1 MCQKN
6 STFAACKGFLLFCMR
21 KIGLLIV
28 VLIAFCCCQ
37 RNGKEVCGV
46 AVKGTPHELAAAISD
61 KGDGSFLVESVEVYE
76 QKAYIRGW
84 LRTAEASEPYDD
96 GLVPAEVV
104 CDVTN
109 GKVTDAFLYS
119 KFLDRE

>member
-1 MCQKN
+1 MKK
-6 STFAACKGFLLFCMR
+6 FVLLFA
-21 KIGLLIV
+21 V
-28 VLIAFCCCQ
+28 VLLFCCCQ
-37 RNGKEVCGV
+37 RNSKTVCGLPV
-46 AVKGTPHELAAAISD
+46 QGTPWELAAAISD
-61 KGDGSFLVESVEVYE
+61 KGDGSFHVESVDVYE

-104 CDVTN
+104 CDLTN

>member
-1 MCQKN
+1 MKKV
-6 STFAACKGFLLFCMR
+6 AILLVAFM
-21 KIGLLIV
+21 
-28 VLIAFCCCQ
+28 AFCCCQ

-46 AVKGTPHELAAAISD
+46 AVKGSPWELAAAISD
-61 KGDGSFLVESVEVYE
+61 KGDGSFHVESVDVY
-76 QKAYIRGW
+76 
-84 LRTAEASEPYDD
+84 EASEPYDD

-104 CDVTN
+104 CDLTN

>member
-1 MCQKN
+1 MAPLISVEMKQ
-6 STFAACKGFLLFCMR
+6 FVLLFA
-21 KIGLLIV
+21 V
-28 VLIAFCCCQ
+28 VLLAFCCCQ

-46 AVKGTPHELAAAISD
+46 SVKGTPWELAAAISD
-61 KGDGSFLVESVEVYE
+61 KGDGSFHVESVDVYE

-104 CDVTN
+104 CDLTN

>member
-1 MCQKN
+1 MKK
-6 STFAACKGFLLFCMR
+6 SVLL
-21 KIGLLIV
+21 LLVI
-28 VLIAFCCCQ
+28 LSFCCCQ
-37 RNGKEVCGV
+37 RNGKTICGV
-46 AVKGTPHELAAAISD
+46 PCTGTPWELAAAISD

-104 CDVTN
+104 CDLTN

>member
-1 MCQKN
+1 MKQ
-6 STFAACKGFLLFCMR
+6 FVLLFA
-21 KIGLLIV
+21 V
-28 VLIAFCCCQ
+28 VLLAFCCCQ

-46 AVKGTPHELAAAISD
+46 AVKNCTPHELAAAISD
-61 KGDGSFLVESVEVYE
+61 KGDGSFHVESVDVYE

-84 LRTAEASEPYDD
+84 LRIAEASEPYDD
-96 GLVPAEVV
+96 GLIPAEVV
-104 CDVTN
+104 CDLTN

>member
-1 MCQKN
+1 MKK
-6 STFAACKGFLLFCMR
+6 FG
-21 KIGLLIV
+21 IVLLILV
-28 VLIAFCCCQ
+28 AFCGCH
-37 RNGKEVCGV
+37 RDVKTICGV
-46 AVKGTPHELAAAISD
+46 PIKGTPWELAAAISD
-61 KGDGSFLVESVEVYE
+61 KGDGSFHVESVEIYE

-104 CDVTN
+104 CDLTN